1 MQSWINAAHCLGS
14 GVGFG
19 RGVVGRCVVV
29 VCGGLGLGVGRG
41 LGCGFIWLWKI
52 FDGGAELS
60 SLTTITLMNTNGKG
74 KTNDFYIS
82 PARFS
87 CVIVIFGL

>member
-41 LGCGFIWLWKI
+41 LGGGFI